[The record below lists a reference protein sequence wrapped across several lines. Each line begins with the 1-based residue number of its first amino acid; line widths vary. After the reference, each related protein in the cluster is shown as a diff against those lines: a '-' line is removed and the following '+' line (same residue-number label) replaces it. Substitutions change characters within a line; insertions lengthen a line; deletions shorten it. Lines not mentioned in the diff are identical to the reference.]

1 MTKPAYRIAALYKF
15 GHIEDPVRIQ
25 QELKPLC
32 LTKQVCGTLI
42 VAEEGINGT
51 IAGSA
56 GSIETV
62 LEAIRAIPGFSDIE
76 VKESWSEE
84 QPFFRMKVR
93 HKPEIVTM
101 GTLGADPRKQV
112 GQYVEPEEWNALIQE
127 PGVVIIDT
135 RNHYES
141 RIGTFEGSTLPDTES
156 FRDFPAWV
164 EENQDRLKG
173 ARKIAMFCTGG
184 IRCERATAHMLKE
197 GFEDVFHLHGGIL
210 KYLENIPES
219 DSLWKGEC
227 FVFDQ
232 RTAVKHGLIEG
243 DWDICYACR
252 EPIND
257 EHKAAPSYIKGESCP
272 LCVDKTTDEQ
282 KQGFRERHK
291 QVKYAAD
298 RNEQHIGIPL
308 KRHQ

>member
-15 GHIEDPVRIQ
+15 GHIEDLVRIQ

-62 LEAIRAIPGFSDIE
+62 LEAIRASQLLRYRTR
-76 VKESWSEE
+76 VLVEE

-127 PGVVIIDT
+127 PVGDH
-135 RNHYES
+135 RY
-141 RIGTFEGSTLPDTES
+141 
-156 FRDFPAWV
+156 A
-164 EENQDRLKG
+164 Q
-173 ARKIAMFCTGG
+173 
-184 IRCERATAHMLKE
+184 
-197 GFEDVFHLHGGIL
+197 
-210 KYLENIPES
+210 
-219 DSLWKGEC
+219 SL
-227 FVFDQ
+227 
-232 RTAVKHGLIEG
+232 
-243 DWDICYACR
+243 
-252 EPIND
+252 
-257 EHKAAPSYIKGESCP
+257 
-272 LCVDKTTDEQ
+272 
-282 KQGFRERHK
+282 
-291 QVKYAAD
+291 
-298 RNEQHIGIPL
+298 
-308 KRHQ
+308 